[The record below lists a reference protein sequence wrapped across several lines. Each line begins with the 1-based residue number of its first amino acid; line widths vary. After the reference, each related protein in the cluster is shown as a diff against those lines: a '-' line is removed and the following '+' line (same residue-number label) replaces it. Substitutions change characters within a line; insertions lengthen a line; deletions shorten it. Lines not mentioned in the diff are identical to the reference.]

1 MLLGVSKRGQLRI
14 KDEMA
19 LGRYTESLSLLIGWK
34 VDYVNSDVGRWVNVV
49 VRIFH

>member
-1 MLLGVSKRGQLRI
+1 MSKRGQLRI
-14 KDEMA
+14 QDKLA
-19 LGRYTESLSLLIGWK
+19 LGRYAECLSLLIGWK